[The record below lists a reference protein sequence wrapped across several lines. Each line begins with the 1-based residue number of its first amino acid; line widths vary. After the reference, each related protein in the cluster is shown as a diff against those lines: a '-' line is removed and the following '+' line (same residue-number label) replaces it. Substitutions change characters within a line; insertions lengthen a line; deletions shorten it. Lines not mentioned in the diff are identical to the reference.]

1 MTMPMNLHP
10 QYITDENGNKIS
22 VILPIEEF
30 ENIIQ
35 DDNID
40 KVWEDE
46 SLKRAEAYKRGNLET
61 ISSDEFFN
69 YEY

>member
-1 MTMPMNLHP
+1 MTIPMNLHP
-10 QYITDENGNKIS
+10 QYITDENGVKIS

-30 ENIIQ
+30 KNIIQ

-46 SLKRAEAYKRGNLET
+46 SLKRAEEYRKGNLDT

>member
-10 QYITDENGNKIS
+10 QYITDENGVKIS

-35 DDNID
+35 DNDID

-46 SLKRAEAYKRGNLET
+46 SLKRAELYKKGNLET
-61 ISSDEFFN
+61 ISSNEFFS

>member
-10 QYITDENGNKIS
+10 QYITDENGVKVS
-22 VILPIEEF
+22 VVLPIEEF

-35 DDNID
+35 DNDID
-40 KVWEDE
+40 KIWEDE
-46 SLKRAEAYKRGNLET
+46 SLKRAKAYKKGNLET
-61 ISSDEFFN
+61 ISSNEFFS

>member
-1 MTMPMNLHP
+1 MTMPINLHP
-10 QYITDENGNKIS
+10 QYIIDENGNKIS
-22 VILPIEEF
+22 VVLPIEEF

-35 DDNID
+35 DESID
-40 KVWEDE
+40 KIWEDE
-46 SLKRAEAYKRGNLET
+46 SLKRLEAYHKGKLET

>member
-1 MTMPMNLHP
+1 MTIPMNLHP
-10 QYITDENGNKIS
+10 QYITDENGVKIS

-40 KVWEDE
+40 KIWEDE
-46 SLKRAEAYKRGNLET
+46 SLKRAELYKKGNLET
-61 ISSDEFFN
+61 ISSDEFFS

>member
-1 MTMPMNLHP
+1 MTIPMNLHP

-40 KVWEDE
+40 KIWEDE
-46 SLKRAEAYKRGNLET
+46 SLKRAEEYRKGNLDT

>member
-1 MTMPMNLHP
+1 MTIPMNLHP

-30 ENIIQ
+30 KNIIQ
-35 DDNID
+35 DNDID
-40 KVWEDE
+40 KIWEDE
-46 SLKRAEAYKRGNLET
+46 SLKRAEEYRKGNLDT

>member
-1 MTMPMNLHP
+1 MTMPIDLHP

-46 SLKRAEAYKRGNLET
+46 SLKRAKAYRKGNLET